1 MHQAEP
7 DVVIVGAG
15 IAGGALG
22 TVLSR
27 AGFAVVL
34 LERENNYADRVRG
47 EFMAPWGVTE
57 LAKLDLLQPLRE
69 AGALFTRRNIPY
81 DENFAPAEAE
91 ARALDLTKVHA
102 EGVGG
107 LCLGHPATCAVL
119 AQLATTSGASVL
131 RGAGGITVTSGLQ
144 PIVNCVHEGARLEFR
159 PHLVVGADGRNSS
172 VRKDLSFK
180 VNADEPRNLLGGML
194 VKGVP
199 SWPRD
204 LQAIGVEGRFHFLV
218 FPQGDDLLRLYGCYH
233 VADKSHF
240 DGPDRRAKLIDAF
253 RKLSCLPYAEAIA
266 ASTPIGPFNS
276 FSNEDHWIDDP
287 TCPGVV
293 LIGDAAGHNDPI
305 IGQGLSIALRDVRLV
320 SEVLCDARA
329 AGREPDFRP
338 YVEERAERMRRL
350 RITARVVTTL
360 RAEFGPEARERR
372 ARAGKRVAAGQ
383 LAPLP
388 ASLIGPERLPAE
400 AFLPETI
407 DRLLAP

>member
-1 MHQAEP
+1 MQHSKP

-22 TVLSR
+22 IMLGR
-27 AGFAVVL
+27 AGFEVVL
-34 LERENNYADRVRG
+34 LERESNYPDRVRG
-47 EFMAPWGVTE
+47 EFIVPWGVTE
-57 LAKLDLLQPLRE
+57 LAKLELLQPLRE

-81 DENFAPAEAE
+81 DENFTPAEAE
-91 ARALDLTKVHA
+91 ARAFDLTKVHA

-107 LCLGHPATCAVL
+107 LCLGHPATCDVF
-119 AQLATTSGASVL
+119 AQLGTASGASIL
-131 RGAGGITVTSGLQ
+131 RGAGDITVTSGPQ
-144 PIVNCVHEGARLEFR
+144 PIVTCVHDGARLEFR
-159 PHLVVGADGRNSS
+159 PRLVVGADGRNSS
-172 VRKDLSFK
+172 VRKELGFK

-204 LQAIGVEGRFHFLV
+204 VQVIGVEDRFHFLV
-218 FPQGDDLLRLYGCYH
+218 FPQGDDLLRLYGSYH
-233 VADKSHF
+233 FADRSHF

-253 RKLSCLPYAEAIA
+253 RKLTCLPYAEAIA

-305 IGQGLSIALRDVRLV
+305 IGQGLSIALRDARLV
-320 SEVLCDARA
+320 SEVLRDART

-350 RITARVVTTL
+350 RITAQVATTL
-360 RAEFGPEARERR
+360 RVEFGQEARERR
-372 ARAGKRVAAGQ
+372 ARVGKRVVAGQ
-383 LAPLP
+383 LGPLP

-407 DRLLAP
+407 DRLLAL